1 MCEAQKNRKK
11 VMIDRF
17 LKYSL
22 EREKKIC
29 AVLMIDGQMVKKN
42 LLVTAIEEDSFMARL
57 PGRKKD
63 VRVARGDVLTL
74 AYARGDQGELES
86 L

>member
-1 MCEAQKNRKK
+1 
-11 VMIDRF
+11 MIDRF

-29 AVLMIDGQMVKKN
+29 AVLMKDGQMMKKN
-42 LLVTAIEEDSFMARL
+42 LLVTSIDEDEEGFTARF

-63 VRVARGDVLTL
+63 VHIAVGDVLTC
-74 AYARGDQGELES
+74 AYARGDQGELEN